1 MLVRTARLRVFL
13 AGASSCSCACGAG
26 SSTATASAA
35 DASVAR
41 SSATGSSGAGVL
53 FFVAFFVA
61 FDAVFLVALMAFFVV
76 FADFFAA
83 FFGAGSFDGASGWAL
98 CKESRSWV
106 TSAVD
111 SADCA
116 FLEIPMVPSCSSNT
130 LEDIPNCF
138 ASVYTRVFS
147 ASCCLS
153 ICPAN
158 AAAPASCSFN
168 FSSAVAIGHA
178 PVVGRLKPFP
188 RAQAWVF
195 ASTCHQARI
204 A

>member
-1 MLVRTARLRVFL
+1 MRTARLRVFL
-13 AGASSCSCACGAG
+13 TGASTCSCACGAG
-26 SSTATASAA
+26 SSTTTASAA

-41 SSATGSSGAGVL
+41 SSATGSSAAGAF

-61 FDAVFLVALMAFFVV
+61 FDAVFLVALVAFLVA
-76 FADFFAA
+76 FADFLAV
-83 FFGAGSFDGASGWAL
+83 FFGAGSFDGTSGWL
-98 CKESRSWV
+98 VCKESRSCV
-106 TSAVD
+106 TSAVE

-116 FLEIPMVPSCSSNT
+116 FLEIPIFPSCSSNT
-130 LEDIPNCF
+130 LEEIPNCF

-158 AAAPASCSFN
+158 AAAPVSCSFS